1 VARKKRKKRN
11 ELTFDLLPSPSLVL
25 QIEPQHRRVS
35 TESFS
40 FISTNNFLRLKKQE
54 ALTARILVSIDWV
67 LCLALAVDL
76 FKSRSTSS
84 FDGEETQVPMSGEGG
99 DGG

>member
-1 VARKKRKKRN
+1 MARKKRKKRN

-40 FISTNNFLRLKKQE
+40 FISTNNFLKKQE

-67 LCLALAVDL
+67 RCLALAVDW

-84 FDGEETQVPMSGEGG
+84 FDGEETQAPMSGEGG